1 MNGMADHSGFGSLRP
16 IEGAVLRGDVRPE
29 FLRDEVLAEIFAATA
44 AAHPD
49 RTALVFGAER
59 LTYAEVDART
69 CALARGLIRRGIGP
83 GDVVGLWMC
92 RGADLLMAQIAIA
105 KTGAAWL
112 PFDADAPADR
122 IAVCL
127 ADADAKAILTSEAG
141 VPRLDVGCPVVTP
154 AGLVDASD
162 ATPLDPRA
170 RGLTPDHPAYL
181 IYTSGSTGTPKG
193 IVVTH
198 RNICHFLRA
207 ANDLYGFRA
216 EDVVFQGAS
225 VAFDLSMEEIW
236 IPYMVGASLVVASSA
251 TLGDVER
258 LPDFLAQAG
267 VTVLDTVPTLLAL
280 LPRDIASVR
289 LILLGGEALPQPLV
303 TRWARP
309 GRRLFNTYGPT
320 EATVVA
326 TATEMRPGQPVTI
339 GRPIPNYT
347 CYVVDEALDLVP
359 PGTAGE
365 LLIGGPGVAGGY
377 LGRPELTAEKFIAN
391 PFAADGRDPVLYR
404 SGDAVSVDPEG
415 RIAFH
420 GRIDDQVKIRGFRVE
435 LGEIEAKL
443 AELPGVA
450 QAAVVLRQDQGV
462 DQLVAFLVSERAAP
476 PDAAEL
482 RAQLREELPPYMVP
496 GHFEIVDV
504 LPRLSSGKA
513 DRKTLKGMTLTVV
526 VAPGEQETPRNE
538 TEAAL
543 LVAAKRA
550 LGPQAIPFGADF
562 FTDLGGH
569 SLIAAR
575 FVSAIRETPAL
586 ASVTFQDVYAKRTLR
601 AIADELIARTG
612 GAGAATVAR
621 DMSFEPPPLLR
632 RFLCGLAQAVA
643 LPIILTLTTVQ
654 WLGIFVT
661 YLLLTGEGLGF
672 WAEMGALLAVYAMLN
687 IVTAIIAVAGKW
699 LVLGRTKPG
708 RYPLW
713 GVYYFRWWF
722 AKRLETLVHLKWLQG
737 SPMMAMYLRLIGGKV
752 GRDVIIADIDA
763 GALDLVTIG
772 DGTTIG
778 SKTKIANVEIIGN
791 EMVIGRVDIGADVSI
806 GSSCTL
812 AHDITVGAHAELAD
826 LTAIAPGTRIGDAER
841 WDGSPGR
848 RVGTVDVA
856 ALPEPAEASFAH
868 RRVFDALYVFIL
880 MAVPPISL
888 LPIFP
893 AFALFDQI
901 DDVISEFLEVSYLWY
916 LPVLAWPTALFMI
929 FATVLLI
936 ALIRWAILPR
946 VNSGRYSIFSGFYL
960 RKWTVA
966 LATEV
971 TLETLTSLYAT
982 VYMRRWY
989 RGMGASIGH
998 GAEISTNLAG
1008 RYDLSTIGAKNF
1020 IADEVVFGD
1029 EDVRRG
1035 WMTLEP
1041 VAPKDRVFVGN
1052 DAVVPPGAVIPEGVL
1067 IGIKSKPP
1075 ANHEM
1080 SPGDTWF
1087 GSPPIKL
1094 PTRQKVDM
1102 GAMWT
1107 YEPSAWKKLGAA
1119 SSRRCTP
1126 RSRRCCSS
1134 PSRSCRSTTCSIRPS
1149 APRVGDAGARFR
1161 RRERAHPDR
1170 PDARGDR
1177 GEMAH
1182 DGGLSPAHEAD
1193 VVLVGDAHRGRGGA
1207 LLGARRKSAAR
1218 APAGHAIPALDPSA
1232 ARREIRP
1239 GRLHA
1244 HDRHHRIRLRHGG
1257 RLLHHQRAL
1266 ALQTHLYEDRVMK
1279 VGRVRLGRG
1288 VVVGANSTVL
1298 YDSHIGDYAHLRPL
1312 TVVMK
1317 ARHPGSFRMGGRPG
1331 GAGGPWPAGAASRG
1345 LASPPIPSPIR
1356 ERGRAFSPP
1365 AGGGGGAALGLL
1377 PRR

>member
-1 MNGMADHSGFGSLRP
+1 MNSLSDYAGFQEGLP
-16 IEGAVLRGDVRPE
+16 IEGGVLRGEIRDDL
-29 FLRDEVLAEIFAATA
+29 LRDEVLAEIFAATA
-44 AAHPD
+44 GRHPD
-49 RTALVFGAER
+49 RTAIIVGDTR
-59 LTYAEVDART
+59 LTFAEVDART
-69 CALARGLIRRGIGP
+69 DAIARGLIRRGIGP
-83 GDVVGLWMC
+83 GHIVGLWLC
-92 RGADLLMAQIAIA
+92 RGADLLMAQIAIT

-112 PFDADAPADR
+112 PFDADAPSDR
-122 IAVCL
+122 VAVCL
-127 ADADAKAILTSEAG
+127 EDADAKGILTSEAG
-141 VPRLDVGCPVVTP
+141 VPRLAVGCAIFTVD
-154 AGLVDASD
+154 ALVDPSD
-162 ATPLDPRA
+162 AGVIDPRA

-193 IVVTH
+193 IVVSH
-198 RNICHFLRA
+198 RNICQFLRA
-207 ANDLYGFRA
+207 GNELYGFRA

-236 IPYMVGASLVVASSA
+236 VPYLVGAALFVASPA
-251 TLGDVER
+251 MLGDVER
-258 LPDFLAQAG
+258 LPDVLAEAG
-267 VTVLDTVPTLLAL
+267 VTVLDTVPTLLGL
-280 LPRDIASVR
+280 LSRDIPSLR

-326 TATEMRPGQPVTI
+326 TAAEMRPGQPVTI

-347 CYVVDEALDLVP
+347 CYVVDEALDPVP
-359 PGTAGE
+359 PGVQGE

-377 LGRPELTAEKFIAN
+377 LRRPELTAEKFIAN
-391 PFAADGRDPVLYR
+391 PFGGNGRDPVLYR
-404 SGDAVSVDPEG
+404 SGDAVSIDPQG

-443 AELPGVA
+443 VEQPGVS
-450 QAAVVLRQDQGV
+450 QAAVVLRQDDGV
-462 DQLVAFLVSERAAP
+462 DRLVAFLVPEPGTP
-476 PDAAEL
+476 PDQADL
-482 RAQLREELPPYMVP
+482 RKQLREDLPPYMVP
-496 GHFEIVDV
+496 GHFEIVAF

-513 DRKTLKGMTLTVV
+513 DRKTLKGLTLALATT
-526 VAPGEQETPRNE
+526 PGEQEMPSNE

-550 LGPQAIPFGADF
+550 FGNQAIPFEADF

-575 FVSAIRETPAL
+575 FISAVREAPAL
-586 ASVTFQDVYAKRTLR
+586 ASITFQDVYAKRTLR
-601 AIADELIARTG
+601 AMADELILRTG

-621 DMSFEPPPLLR
+621 DLSFDPPPLLR

-661 YLLLTGEGLGF
+661 YLLLAGEGLGF
-672 WAEMGALLAVYAMLN
+672 WAEMAALLGVYAMIN

-699 LVLGRTKPG
+699 LIIGRTRPG

-713 GVYYFRWWF
+713 GSYYFRWWF

-737 SPMMAMYLRLIGGKV
+737 SPVMGMYLRLIGGRV
-752 GRDVIIADIDA
+752 GRDVVIADIDA

-778 SKTKIANVEIIGN
+778 SKSKIANVEVVGN
-791 EMVIGRVDIGADVSI
+791 ELVIGCCDIGADVSI

-812 AHDITVGAHAELAD
+812 SRGVTIGAHAELAD
-826 LTAIAPGTRIGDAER
+826 LTAISAGTTIGDAER

-848 RVGTVDVA
+848 KVGVVDVA
-856 ALPEPAEASFAH
+856 SLPEPAEASWGR
-868 RRVFDALYVFIL
+868 RRVFEALYVLIL
-880 MAVPPISL
+880 MAVPPVSL

-901 DDVISEFLEVSYLWY
+901 DDVISEVLEVSYLWY
-916 LPVLAWPTALFMI
+916 LPVLAWPTAIFMI

-936 ALIRWAILPR
+936 AVIRWAILPK
-946 VNSGRYSIFSGFYL
+946 VQSGRYSIFSGFYL
-960 RKWTVA
+960 RKWIVA
-966 LATEV
+966 LSTEV

-1041 VAPKDRVFVGN
+1041 VRTEDRVFVGN

-1094 PTRQKVDM
+1094 PTRQKIDM

-1107 YEPSAWKKLGAA
+1107 YEPSAWKKLGRGVFEALHTSFPPMLFITFAILSIDHLFYPAIARQEWGVLIASFIAA
-1119 SSRRCTP
+1119 SVLIPIAQTLVVIAVKWLTMGVYRPLMKPMWSWWAMRTEAVAVLYWGLAGKVLLEHLQGTP
-1126 RSRRCCSS
+1126 FLPWTLR
-1134 PSRSCRSTTCSIRPS
+1134 
-1149 APRVGDAGARFR
+1149 
-1161 RRERAHPDR
+1161 
-1170 PDARGDR
+1170 
-1177 GEMAH
+1177 
-1182 DGGLSPAHEAD
+1182 
-1193 VVLVGDAHRGRGGA
+1193 
-1207 LLGARRKSAAR
+1207 LLGAKFGR
-1218 APAGHAIPALDPSA
+1218 GVCMHTTDITEFDCITVGDFCAINALS
-1232 ARREIRP
+1232 
-1239 GRLHA
+1239 
-1244 HDRHHRIRLRHGG
+1244 
-1257 RLLHHQRAL
+1257 

-1279 VGRVRLGRG
+1279 VGRVRLGEG
-1288 VVVGANSTVL
+1288 VTVGANSTVL
-1298 YDSHIGDYAHLRPL
+1298 YDTHIGDYAHLRPL

-1317 ARHPGSFRMGGRPG
+1317 GEDIPPHSEWE
-1331 GAGGPWPAGAASRG
+1331 GAPAVPVVHAA
-1345 LASPPIPSPIR
+1345 P
-1356 ERGRAFSPP
+1356 EVRA
-1365 AGGGGGAALGLL
+1365 AA
-1377 PRR
+1377 